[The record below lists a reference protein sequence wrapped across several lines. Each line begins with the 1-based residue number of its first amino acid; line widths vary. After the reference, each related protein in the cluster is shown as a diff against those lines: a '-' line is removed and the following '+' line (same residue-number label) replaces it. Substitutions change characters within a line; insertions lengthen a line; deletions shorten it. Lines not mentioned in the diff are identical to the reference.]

1 MKFLMPLFFLFLILA
16 CHNQAE
22 KKQKEA
28 ENSFDFDKNKNE
40 TTDHGFLLDSSAY
53 YVDSIIRQ
61 FIQSSLGTSKKEK
74 YTYTVHK
81 AMLNKDK
88 AVDAIIAINRLD
100 FAQQKAKETGA
111 ETQAEKMAYMGPF
124 NAFIF
129 YDGRSNTFSPPTIVP
144 SSPLLPLDIHFE
156 HISSNQ
162 HKDAVID
169 FRIRNSSY
177 KEVYFLFNNRPK
189 KVFQWKNFDGL
200 GSDSEEAYE
209 FRFKLAQR
217 SNVKDIVVYQ
227 ANLGTHPNKID
238 AFTYKPEIKT
248 SNDVIKRFFY
258 VDKEGKYFS
267 AKSGL

>member
-1 MKFLMPLFFLFLILA
+1 
-16 CHNQAE
+16 
-22 KKQKEA
+22 
-28 ENSFDFDKNKNE
+28 
-40 TTDHGFLLDSSAY
+40 
-53 YVDSIIRQ
+53 
-61 FIQSSLGTSKKEK
+61 
-74 YTYTVHK
+74 
-81 AMLNKDK
+81 
-88 AVDAIIAINRLD
+88 
-100 FAQQKAKETGA
+100 
-111 ETQAEKMAYMGPF
+111 
-124 NAFIF
+124 
-129 YDGRSNTFSPPTIVP
+129 
-144 SSPLLPLDIHFE
+144 
-156 HISSNQ
+156 
-162 HKDAVID
+162 VID

-258 VDKEGKYFS
+258 VEKEGKYFS